1 MSKWKNI
8 LKMNPSLVVDKIG
21 EHKDILADSEE
32 MFRLYA
38 DNKMVDEKEFETLF
52 EDYDIN
58 HNRIKDAMKTITGN
72 LSRS

>member
-1 MSKWKNI
+1 MSWKNI
-8 LKMNPSLVVDKIG
+8 LKMNPSLVVDQIG
-21 EHKDILADSEE
+21 EHKDILADIEE
-32 MFRLYA
+32 MLRLYA
-38 DNKMVDEKEFETLF
+38 DNKMLDEKEFETLF